1 MGRVVLVTGLQAAG
15 KTTVARLLASRLPG
29 PAAALDGDVFLDM
42 VVAGRAVM
50 TAGATPEALRQLELR
65 YAASALVARHYAQAG
80 FDVVVSDIVL
90 GDHVA
95 AWMDAVRGLERHL
108 VVLAPSV
115 GAIAARE
122 RARGGDS
129 YRGWAAPGAPLEDA
143 VGALAAGLAELPR
156 RGLWLD
162 TSHEEPD
169 ATVARILD
177 GGLRSSRY

>member
-15 KTTVARLLASRLPG
+15 KTTVGRLLASRLPG
-29 PAAALDGDVFLDM
+29 PAAALDGDVFFDM

-50 TAGATPEALRQLELR
+50 GPEPTREAVRQLELR
-65 YAASALVARHYAQAG
+65 YAASALVARHYAEAG

-90 GDHVA
+90 GKYVA

-115 GAIAARE
+115 TAIVARE
-122 RARGGDS
+122 RARGGGT
-129 YRGWAAPGAPLEDA
+129 YGAWAGPGAPLEDA
-143 VGALAAGLAELPR
+143 VAALGAGLDELEP

-162 TSHEEPD
+162 TSHEEAG
-169 ATVARILD
+169 ATVDRILA
-177 GGLRSSRY
+177 GGMRSSRY